1 MISTVLDYRLFLYSS
16 RYHSL
21 THPLYNTLIISAD
34 ISWYLFLILN
44 SAIAVA
50 EIAASSNL
58 YLTLYLFLLIF
69 VQFLIF
75 TCAFEVADIAAWSN
89 LYITLSLYLLIYV
102 GIYRI
107 WFSLVPLQWQISQPD
122 PLFTSNF
129 TDIWWYQQ
137 LLILTWAFTVT
148 DITAWTVLL
157 VPVSTVQSTEHQDGL
172 TVGVKRVQKK
182 PLRHR

>member
-1 MISTVLDYRLFLYSS
+1 MVFLWYLLISTVLDYRLFLYSS

-21 THPLYNTLIISAD
+21 SHPLYNTLIISAD
-34 ISWYLFLILN
+34 IGWYLFLILN

-75 TCAFEVADIAAWSN
+75 TCAFADIAAWSN
-89 LYITLSLYLLIYV
+89 LYITLSLYLPIYV

-107 WFSLVPLQWQISQPD
+107 WFSLVPLQWQIYQPD
-122 PLFTSNF
+122 PLFTSKF
-129 TDIWWYQQ
+129 YWYMMISTASDSHRCLNSGRYHSLIRYLLQI
-137 LLILTWAFTVT
+137 LLIYMYD
-148 DITAWTVLL
+148 DINSFWFSP
-157 VPVSTVQSTEHQDGL
+157 VP
-172 TVGVKRVQKK
+172 
-182 PLRHR
+182 